1 MEKGDVVL
9 AKNMH
14 KENELSNWLNKTFK
28 IVKLN
33 DKNALIEDS
42 EGNQYLRNKVHL
54 IKYKFSKDTQQQL
67 VDCQS
72 YKEDIELL
80 YTLPDKSTPNTVP
93 SISRE
98 MRNEIDFPSATG
110 NQQKTIQPKA
120 IEKHSGVTKI
130 IEVTD
135 P

>member
-1 MEKGDVVL
+1 M
-9 AKNMH
+9 
-14 KENELSNWLNKTFK
+14 
-28 IVKLN
+28 KLN

-54 IKYKFSKDTQQQL
+54 KKYKFSKDTQWQL

-98 MRNEIDFPSATG
+98 MRNEIDFPSAPG

-135 P
+135 I

>member
-1 MEKGDVVL
+1 
-9 AKNMH
+9 MH

-54 IKYKFSKDTQQQL
+54 KKYKFSKDTQWQL

-98 MRNEIDFPSATG
+98 MRNEIDFPSAPG

-135 P
+135 L

>member
-1 MEKGDVVL
+1 
-9 AKNMH
+9 MH

-54 IKYKFSKDTQQQL
+54 KKYKFSKDTQWQL

-98 MRNEIDFPSATG
+98 MRNEIDFPSAPG

-120 IEKHSGVTKI
+120 IESIVESPK
-130 IEVTD
+130 
-135 P
+135 